1 MACYQLSGIDLTQIE
16 GINVLNAQAILS
28 ETGTDM
34 SKWPTVKHFTSWLG
48 LCPNNQITGGKVM
61 HRQTQKNNNRAARAL
76 KLAAQGI
83 STSKGALGGY
93 YRRQRARLGPAQA
106 ITANA
111 HKLARIIY
119 AMLKNRTSYCE
130 PASGYYEEQARLRAV
145 KNLKRKANQLGF
157 HLVAQAASI
166 SFSINKIGVKSNC
179 PKHFSTLS
187 LEQCCLRNAVLFH
200 TVAKLRGLRLA
211 HMHLD

>member
-1 MACYQLSGIDLTQIE
+1 M
-16 GINVLNAQAILS
+16 LNAQAILS

-76 KLAAQGI
+76 RLAAQGI
-83 STSKGALGGY
+83 STSKGALGGC

-106 ITANA
+106 ITVNA
-111 HKLARIIY
+111 HKLAPIIY
-119 AMLKNRTSYCE
+119 AMLKNRTAYCE

-179 PKHFSTLS
+179 PKHFQHS
-187 LEQCCLRNAVLFH
+187 LWNSV
-200 TVAKLRGLRLA
+200 T
-211 HMHLD
+211 